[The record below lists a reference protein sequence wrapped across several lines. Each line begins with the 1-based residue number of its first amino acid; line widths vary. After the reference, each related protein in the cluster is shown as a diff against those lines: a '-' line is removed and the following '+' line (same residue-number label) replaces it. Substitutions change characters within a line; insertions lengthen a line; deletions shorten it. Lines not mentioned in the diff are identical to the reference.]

1 MQLKHLFS
9 PLITLIHSV
18 FSSSL
23 VLVLVKVIGR
33 KFGRSG
39 AEASRVEVGAYDD
52 TWTANS
58 QPKLFE
64 TVSSWVI

>member
-18 FSSSL
+18 FPSS
-23 VLVLVKVIGR
+23 LVLVKVIGR

>member
-18 FSSSL
+18 FSSS
-23 VLVLVKVIGR
+23 LVLVKVIGR

>member
-23 VLVLVKVIGR
+23 VLVKVIGR

-39 AEASRVEVGAYDD
+39 TEASRVEVGAYDD